1 MTLTRI
7 KATKNKGVWR
17 YEGETKIDNKAASV
31 RSRFATP
38 GKHQLYADKRDEAV
52 RYLAAAKGQTVP
64 NLADYPFLEA
74 EVGVSAASPRDL
86 AELWIAMDKQWKK
99 VAAGIERLT
108 ISAKARIRAANSQA
122 EIDSVIAETAEA
134 LDAIGDKPPER
145 PGNGK
150 SDRNPNRPTPAGFD
164 RS

>member
-7 KATKNKGVWR
+7 KATKNKDVWR
-17 YEGETKIDNKAASV
+17 YEGETKVDNKAASV
-31 RSRFATP
+31 RARFATP

-52 RYLAAAKGQTVP
+52 RYLAAAKGQNVP

-86 AELWIAMDKQWKK
+86 AELWIAMDRTWKK
-99 VAAGIERLT
+99 VAAGIEKLT
-108 ISAKARIRAANSQA
+108 ISAKIRIRSARSQA
-122 EIDSVIAETAEA
+122 EIDSVISETSKA
-134 LDAIGDKPPER
+134 LDAIGEKPPER

-150 SDRNPNRPTPAGFD
+150 FDRNPNRPSSTGLA